1 MHPMWSTWIMKLL
14 WFAGLLGL
22 LYISNYFELI
32 VKQKVNA
39 TFITLPLIWF
49 YSIVP
54 FIFGVYISL
63 LFVKKWLFI
72 MKKQLFL
79 CVTVPCLIISF
90 YYPIAATFFP
100 NAPFPFVYWI
110 INPNS
115 AGIASLVAGL
125 TFILAFF
132 GVNQESSQ

>member
-1 MHPMWSTWIMKLL
+1 MRPKWSIWVLKLL

-22 LYISNYFELI
+22 LFISNHFELI
-32 VKQKVNA
+32 VKKKVNE

-63 LFVKKWLFI
+63 LLVKKWLFK
-72 MKKQLFL
+72 MNKQLFL

-90 YYPIAATFFP
+90 YYPIVATFFP
-100 NAPFPFVYWI
+100 NAAFPFVFWI
-110 INPNS
+110 INPTS
-115 AGIASLVAGL
+115 AGIASIVAGL
-125 TFILAFF
+125 SIIMAFF
-132 GVNQESSQ
+132 RS